1 MNASGRKTQRSRKEL
16 HVRNPRFRQ
25 LLALAQE
32 GDQDAIGDLFRE
44 FNFDF
49 EKEGGRYE

>member
-1 MNASGRKTQRSRKEL
+1 MNASRRKTQQPRKEL
-16 HVRNPRFRQ
+16 HERNPRFRQ

-49 EKEGGRYE
+49 EKDGGRYE